1 MSDTQD
7 TQHDQQHL
15 IDLFV
20 KVAETQDQVNQKL
33 VGPDWVVKAYSCVPI
48 QPAGVVINYYDAM
61 LDEASELFR
70 SAVPFKWW
78 TKNEGADLDNSL
90 IELVDILHFLVS
102 QGLVDAFADDAP
114 NRNQVVAAQLVDEYN
129 ASVWID
135 PANDK
140 TVALRSA
147 VRGLIESIL
156 EGEYH
161 SVMLNMWYCVRLI
174 GVQPEAFA
182 NMYFAKAELNGFRKQ
197 HGYKEGTYI
206 KEWLND
212 EGEVKEDNAVLN
224 AFVKKYAE
232 TNSGPCPAEVL
243 HKFMTDT
250 YQATCNRL
258 GLGQ

>member
-1 MSDTQD
+1 MSDTQN

-20 KVAETQDQVNQKL
+20 KVAETQDKVNQKL

-102 QGLVDAFADDAP
+102 QGLVNAYGSSVTGDSL
-114 NRNQVVAAQLVDEYN
+114 NSYVANDLVDAYME
-129 ASVWID
+129 SD
-135 PANDK
+135 CGDESCS
-140 TVALRSA
+140 LEDA
-147 VRGLIESIL
+147 VRSLMQAIL
-156 EGEYH
+156 HNDYYD
-161 SVMLNMWYCVRLI
+161 VMDLMWACVRLI
-174 GVQPEAFA
+174 GVAPEAFA

-197 HGYKEGTYI
+197 HGYKEGTYV

-212 EGEVKEDNAVLN
+212 EGQIKEDNAVLN

-232 TNSGPCPAEVL
+232 TNSGPCPSDVL

-258 GLGQ
+258 GQ